1 MLVGQKWRVPRS
13 TVIEYVQRICDVD
26 LFAIKDELEITKAIA
41 VVENMRERGIPTTEN
56 PS

>member
-13 TVIEYVQRICDVD
+13 TVFEHVQRICDVD
-26 LFAIKDELEITKAIA
+26 LIAIKDELEITKAMDVI
-41 VVENMRERGIPTTEN
+41 ENMRERGIPTTEA